1 MKINSV
7 IYVKILSHDCTIIYW
22 QAGWVSG
29 CPSHAGHA
37 GCYARW
43 AAPGGENHT
52 GAQDGRPRMRY
63 LTLDDALTLR
73 SATED
78 PVGLVRSLDSA
89 VIDEVQRAPELLLAT
104 MVRTYQN
111 RFLTNHSVLWSAYH
125 PRTQYSFLSN
135 LVKYVTFEVAAYENE
150 VIDLIASWY
159 LQGNIL
165 KVMRTERRRF
175 RRFGNYRLSSLIQF
189 NLKNFYFHFN
199 YEGV

>member
-1 MKINSV
+1 MQARDFNERHLHGETYYHLDDFFRVNGYDERIV
-7 IYVKILSHDCTIIYW
+7 AYGHDDTNLKDRM
-22 QAGWVSG
+22 VLSG
-29 CPSHAGHA
+29 CERKVFSYDFLRHQAHDQA
-37 GCYARW
+37 
-43 AAPGGENHT
+43 
-52 GAQDGRPRMRY
+52 
-63 LTLDDALTLR
+63 LR
-73 SATED
+73 SENQD
-78 PVGLVRSLDSA
+78 MIHP
-89 VIDEVQRAPELLLAT
+89 